1 MPGDIVTVVLF
12 QAELVILLLQELASL
27 IMLYMVLDGL
37 GNNVTLLEGA
47 YTEVTVNVTWFC
59 VLMAGN
65 GEQGIFA
72 IGNKRTKIQAYIV
85 RSFVVS

>member
-37 GNNVTLLEGA
+37 H
-47 YTEVTVNVTWFC
+47 
-59 VLMAGN
+59 
-65 GEQGIFA
+65 GEQC
-72 IGNKRTKIQAYIV
+72 NTT
-85 RSFVVS
+85 